1 MEDIIFIKVCRY
13 FEIFFNRYIIAF
25 FETTV
30 LKEVR
35 ILRST
40 ITAQCYYQSSKIK
53 VSYTILILDK
63 LS

>member
-30 LKEVR
+30 LKEVS

-40 ITAQCYYQSSKIK
+40 ITAQCYYQSSRIK